1 MVTARGRR
9 ELARTAS
16 WSSVR
21 SGLSWLIGAWLVL
34 TLGSVGVQ
42 LQNMQLAPGIAA
54 KDPGALIVMTVVS
67 AGYQLFYVLVS
78 VALVVALVRL
88 TRVPPSSRAVTPA
101 VVATFSFVLVGLA
114 SLVLLLGMGSRS
126 SEAIS
131 ERELWLLAA
140 VARTA
145 GLLALGLALTRMAA
159 TLRVRLPPAAVGA
172 TFAFVLIDTAFPLH
186 RLLTILLGE
195 YGRSKAGRTS
205 FETLGGDIQLLTDKE
220 RQFTYYN
227 LALGY
232 NFLPGEVFLGRGL
245 AMTSTLYVTAG
256 IGNTEFAGD
265 DHVTLNL
272 GCGYRVLPTDWLSIN
287 LGLQAHMFNS
297 DLLGTDK
304 LTSNLQGVIGVT
316 AFF

>member
-1 MVTARGRR
+1 METRLRILLLIA
-9 ELARTAS
+9 AS
-16 WSSVR
+16 
-21 SGLSWLIGAWLVL
+21 L
-34 TLGSVGVQ
+34 TLGGC
-42 LQNMQLAPGIAA
+42 
-54 KDPGALIVMTVVS
+54 
-67 AGYQLFYVLVS
+67 
-78 VALVVALVRL
+78 
-88 TRVPPSSRAVTPA
+88 
-101 VVATFSFVLVGLA
+101 A
-114 SLVLLLGMGSRS
+114 SLRNWFGP
-126 SEAIS
+126 EAPQEPEPTDEQVAQAEANAPAPRVIEPEV
-131 ERELWLLAA
+131 ERREIK
-140 VARTA
+140 V
-145 GLLALGLALTRMAA
+145 
-159 TLRVRLPPAAVGA
+159 PK
-172 TFAFVLIDTAFPLH
+172 IDTENFELGGFFGVLGIEDFGSNPVYGVTGAYHITEDFF
-186 RLLTILLGE
+186 LLGE

-220 RQFTYYN
+220 RQLTYYN

-256 IGNTEFAGD
+256 IGNTKFAGD

-272 GCGYRVLPTDWLSIN
+272 GCGYRVLPTDWLSIS